1 MIVYEADVSHSDAPT
16 DRRTERKVFRI
27 CYFVIVKIHN
37 SMKKLMLAL
46 HQKPVAY
53 YPIYKDITGSTTA
66 GILLSQLM
74 YWWQKVEG
82 REFYKTDAEIIEET
96 HLSEQEL
103 KTAKKALKKCD
114 FIHIKA
120 RGVPAKT
127 YYNINTELLIQ
138 AIQKGDSAH
147 SRKVK
152 STKLKRLNQPN
163 KKDEFSLTEK
173 VDLTIQ
179 DGVINTNSDGE
190 FTQTITE
197 NTQKIT
203 TEITSN
209 YLSIKE
215 NSKNEN
221 SENEPIKPKSE
232 QKEKFR
238 FDVQTSES
246 ELSAID
252 HSVYSDREAKK
263 VQYLEDFKNDY
274 YAVES
279 LTRKTKMDVSQVLRA
294 ADEFATDQI
303 AKEDFQYPTY
313 KDFKTHFYNWL
324 LCNNLRLIK
333 NWNYERDQ
341 NKSGNKRV
349 NVVPAG
355 GENPAKELAEKLLAR
370 PDIFIKW

>member
-1 MIVYEADVSHSDAPT
+1 MINLNDKLLEKVNEYELWLCTHIAKRMNENGAFPSNETLCKDTGWSLNTLQKHKKSLIAKKILICEKRFRDRGGQTSNNYQLTSKYIKKFTETPKENTRTQNMGTRVLGTQDLSTQHNQIMCTPHAQVLGIAPT
-16 DRRTERKVFRI
+16 QVLGNEVL
-27 CYFVIVKIHN
+27 VN
-37 SMKKLMLAL
+37 
-46 HQKPVAY
+46 
-53 YPIYKDITGSTTA
+53 
-66 GILLSQLM
+66 LS
-74 YWWQKVEG
+74 
-82 REFYKTDAEIIEET
+82 
-96 HLSEQEL
+96 
-103 KTAKKALKKCD
+103 
-114 FIHIKA
+114 
-120 RGVPAKT
+120 
-127 YYNINTELLIQ
+127 INQ
-138 AIQKGDSAH
+138 S
-147 SRKVK
+147 
-152 STKLKRLNQPN
+152 NP
-163 KKDEFSLTEK
+163 FS
-173 VDLTIQ
+173 
-179 DGVINTNSDGE
+179 
-190 FTQTITE
+190 
-197 NTQKIT
+197 
-203 TEITSN
+203 
-209 YLSIKE
+209 LSIKE
-215 NSKNEN
+215 NPKNEN

-246 ELSAID
+246 ELSAISN
-252 HSVYSDREAKK
+252 SVYSDREAKK